1 MEKLESARKALAKL
15 ESILLDEVDEKTRD
29 AAIQRFEFT
38 TEICWKALQV
48 TLKKKFGEEIRY
60 PKGCYEAAFR
70 VGLIDEELCLSL
82 NQTVRDRNLTSHTY
96 HETIAVKIFQR
107 LPAHAV
113 ALRALLDTL

>member
-1 MEKLESARKALAKL
+1 MEKLASAQKALAKL
-15 ESILLDEVDEKTRD
+15 ESILLDPVDEKTRD

-48 TLKKKFGEEIRY
+48 TLKEKFGEEIRY

-96 HETIAVKIFQR
+96 HETLAVEIFQR
-107 LPAHAV
+107 LPKHAA
-113 ALRALLDTL
+113 ALRALLAVL